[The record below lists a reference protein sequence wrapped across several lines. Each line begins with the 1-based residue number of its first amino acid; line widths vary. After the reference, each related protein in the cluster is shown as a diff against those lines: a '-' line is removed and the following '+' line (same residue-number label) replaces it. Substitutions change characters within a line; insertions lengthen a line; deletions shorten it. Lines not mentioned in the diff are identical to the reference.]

1 MIWLLDQI
9 KAIATRLKELREIF
23 GLSQEQMAARL
34 DVDEKTYEAY
44 ESGTVDIPVSFLYA
58 AANELGV
65 ELTALMTGEDPKL
78 HDFALVRKDKGVF
91 VKRRKNYNYQNLA
104 YNFVGKQMETFKVTI
119 DPTTEDRPLDFNSHQ
134 GQEFDYMLAGSMR
147 LVING
152 KELILN
158 EGDSIYYNAELP
170 HAMEALNG
178 EKAVFLA
185 IIVDTAVG

>member
-1 MIWLLDQI
+1 MQEQI
-9 KAIATRLKELREIF
+9 KAIATRLKELREIS
-23 GLSQEQMAARL
+23 GLSVEQLATQL
-34 DVDEKTYEAY
+34 NVDVATYESY

-58 AANELGV
+58 AANDLGV
-65 ELTALMTGEDPKL
+65 ELTALLTGEDPKL

-104 YNFVGKQMETFKVTI
+104 YNFVQKQMETFLVTI
-119 DPTTEDRPLDFNSHQ
+119 EPSNIDKPLDFNSHQ
-134 GQEFDYMLAGSMR
+134 GQEFDYMLSGSMR

-152 KELILN
+152 KELVLSA
-158 EGDSIYYNAELP
+158 GDSIYYNSELP

-185 IIVDTAVG
+185 IIVDAPAG

>member
-1 MIWLLDQI
+1 VVGLQEQI
-9 KAIATRLKELREIF
+9 KAIATRLKELREIS
-23 GLSQEQMAARL
+23 GLSVEQLATQL
-34 DVDEKTYEAY
+34 NVDVATYESY

-58 AANELGV
+58 AANDLGV
-65 ELTALMTGEDPKL
+65 ELTALLTGEDPKL

-104 YNFVGKQMETFKVTI
+104 YNFVQKQMETFLVTI
-119 DPTTEDRPLDFNSHQ
+119 EPSNIDKPLDFNSHQ
-134 GQEFDYMLAGSMR
+134 GQEFDYMLSGSMR

-152 KELILN
+152 KELVLSA
-158 EGDSIYYNAELP
+158 GDSIYYNSELP

-185 IIVDTAVG
+185 IIVDAPAG